1 MEGIT
6 PLPGKDS
13 CLRVYGGGFPPM
25 QAGCLACSSASQEF
39 DRTISMSTSFTGNVD
54 HCAYIAQLMVEP
66 FGVILGESQ
75 AQQGSR
81 AARQGWRVLLIEERL
96 QERLR
101 ADEKPDGRDN
111 HSAETGEPRDHP
123 RAELGV
129 LRGCVE
135 TAAIPDSRSVGV
147 CRRKHHAD
155 IFFAISGAVQRAD
168 YVRESDVSGIHTVS
182 GCCIHTHDSDP
193 PVRLMEDESTAS

>member
-6 PLPGKDS
+6 PLRQEE
-13 CLRVYGGGFPPM
+13 CLRVYDRGFPPM
-25 QAGCLACSSASQEF
+25 QAGCLACSSASQQF
-39 DRTISMSTSFTGNVD
+39 DRTISMSASFTGNVD
-54 HCAYIAQLMVEP
+54 HCAYVAQLMVEP
-66 FGVILGESQ
+66 FGVILGESE

-81 AARQGWRVLLIEERL
+81 AARQGWRVLLIEKRL
-96 QERLR
+96 QKRLR

-123 RAELGV
+123 RAQLGV

-135 TAAIPDSRSVGV
+135 NAAIPDSRSIGV
-147 CRRKHHAD
+147 CRREHHAD

-168 YVRESDVSGIHTVS
+168 HVRKGDVSRIHTVS
-182 GCCIHTHDSDP
+182 GCCIHIHDSDP
-193 PVRLMEDESTAS
+193 PLRPGEAEKA